1 MSIHG
6 FYSKLV
12 SGKEEGMLFEALR
25 KLRRIENPSLATEEG
40 AEPAQWSIWNAD
52 SGVPFAAAK
61 A

>member
-12 SGKEEGMLFEALR
+12 SGKEEGRLFEVLRRLR
-25 KLRRIENPSLATEEG
+25 KIEKPALAAGEE
-40 AEPAQWSIWNAD
+40 AETSQWNVWNED
-52 SGVPFAAAK
+52 SGVPFTAAK